1 MAEKRKYLAP
11 QDLIDHLKAMSQAQ
25 LDGVAARAATAKDGL
40 RAAQRALQIAHCED
54 FFSKLEVLLPTH
66 EHSRREAFQLLA
78 RLCSGRPNLPPDL
91 ECA

>member
-1 MAEKRKYLAP
+1 MAEKRKYHTP
-11 QDLIDHLKAMSQAQ
+11 QDLIDHLKTISQAQ
-25 LDGVAARAATAKDGL
+25 LAGVAARAVSAKDSL
-40 RAAQRALQIAHCED
+40 QAAQRALQVAHCED

-91 ECA
+91 C